1 MNKSNDA
8 SEGEDGFRVPE
19 VVAVPMSSLT
29 RMPPQHLPQS
39 EVSAHVTGVL
49 RITLLLEFRSYE
61 HRYLEG
67 FRSVPR
73 TSLR

>member
-1 MNKSNDA
+1 VNKGNDG
-8 SEGEDGFRVPE
+8 SEGKDGFRIPE
-19 VVAVPMSSLT
+19 AAAVPMSSLT
-29 RMPPQHLPQS
+29 RMPPQQLPQS
-39 EVSAHVTGVL
+39 EVSAHVTSVL
-49 RITLLLEFRSYE
+49 RITLLIEFRSYE